1 MTRVVLGVTT
11 VAAGGSVIAVA
22 FVESVVVTDDAM
34 RRARSERSTRS
45 VCTMRSMMRTDRT
58 ERTLAYPAYIR
69 VS

>member
-34 RRARSERSTRS
+34 RRARSELSTRS